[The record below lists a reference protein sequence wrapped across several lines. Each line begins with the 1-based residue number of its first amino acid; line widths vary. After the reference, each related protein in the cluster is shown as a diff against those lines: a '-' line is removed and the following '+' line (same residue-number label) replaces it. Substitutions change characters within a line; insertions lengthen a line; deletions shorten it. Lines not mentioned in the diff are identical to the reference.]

1 MDEKGVFWHQNVGAL
16 LPQIFVWGGLQPPC
30 PPRPCS
36 AAYEVLCTVWID
48 IAQFIN
54 LKILGPDSHVRESF

>member
-16 LPQIFVWGGLQPPC
+16 G